1 MAVLNNLLA
10 LNNAH
15 QTETGFL
22 EIEELTS
29 MMAKAFYCEYSGEGG
44 DALLITFDQ
53 DANYASPNFLW
64 FKSRYDRF
72 VYVDRIIVA
81 LHARGQGLARQYYE
95 TLFAR
100 AAAAGH
106 SRVTCEVNLDP
117 PNPGSLAF
125 HAALGFV
132 PCGETLLGNGKTVR
146 YLERLL

>member
-1 MAVLNNLLA
+1 MDILDNLLA

-15 QTETGFL
+15 QKETGFL
-22 EIEELTS
+22 EKSELAN
-29 MMAKAFYCEYSGEGG
+29 MVDRAFYCDHAGNGK

-53 DANYASPNFLW
+53 DADYSSPNFAW
-64 FKSRYDRF
+64 FQARFDRF

-81 LHARGQGLARQYYE
+81 KHARNRGLARHYYE

-106 SRVTCEVNLDP
+106 NRVTCEVNVDP

-125 HAALGFV
+125 HAALNFV
-132 PCGETLLGNGKTVR
+132 PCGEALLHNGKTVR
-146 YLERLL
+146 YLERPL